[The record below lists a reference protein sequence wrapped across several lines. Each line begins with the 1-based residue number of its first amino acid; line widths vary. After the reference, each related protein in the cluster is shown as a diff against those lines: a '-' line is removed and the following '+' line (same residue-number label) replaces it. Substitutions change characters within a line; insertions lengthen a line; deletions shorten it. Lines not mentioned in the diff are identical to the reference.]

1 MTVTEQRLRESL
13 GALAGR
19 VEPAPDAFERAH
31 REWRRRDRRRRLVAF
46 VVAVL
51 VVAGVDVVGLWA
63 LQSSRSSQPGL
74 VFEGP
79 APIRL
84 IPDAEGGGGAGADD
98 VGGGA
103 HDGDDVGARP

>member
-1 MTVTEQRLRESL
+1 VTVTEQRLRESL
-13 GALAGR
+13 GALAGC

-31 REWRRRDRRRRLVAF
+31 REWRRRDRRRRLMAF
-46 VVAVL
+46 VVAVV

-63 LQSSRSSQPGL
+63 LESSRSSQPGL

-84 IPDAEGGGGAGADD
+84 VPDAGGEDGGARE
-98 VGGGA
+98 
-103 HDGDDVGARP
+103 RP